1 MELTVTKDNFE
12 TAIMAAKD
20 VVLLDFWADWC
31 GPCRMLAP
39 VLEEIAHEYDGRV
52 IVGKVNVDE
61 QPELANAFSVQ
72 SIPMLVVMKDG
83 RIVHQ
88 TVGFQEKNAV
98 VKLLEL

>member
-72 SIPMLVVMKDG
+72 SI
-83 RIVHQ
+83 RCINR
-88 TVGFQEKNAV
+88 T
-98 VKLLEL
+98 